1 MKPSRKDR
9 RSKRVPVAHRL
20 LLTILGPTGTEIAK
34 EIVTTVEVSAHG
46 ARVRGIRT
54 FRPGSEGLLTQLG
67 SGQQAPFRVAWQT
80 RAASDPKFLDTG
92 VELLSELDF
101 WGVAFSAPTAEPKAE
116 PAPATPVAAPVAAPI
131 ESPRISPQA
140 LLDELEKTPQPAGEH
155 RARMLEAVWCHLI
168 EQLEER
174 KVFSRDELLASL
186 RSIGQESRTDQ
197 DT

>member
-9 RSKRVPVAHRL
+9 RSKRVPAAHRL

-34 EIVTTVEVSAHG
+34 EIVTTVELSLHG

-54 FRPGSEGLLTQLG
+54 FRPDSQGLLTQLDT
-67 SGQQAPFRVAWQT
+67 GQQAPIRVAWQA
-80 RAASDPKFLDTG
+80 RAASNPRFLDTG
-92 VELLSELDF
+92 VEFLAAFDF
-101 WGVAFSAPTAEPKAE
+101 WGMSSSEPTGE
-116 PAPATPVAAPVAAPI
+116 PAKPTPATAPV
-131 ESPRISPQA
+131 ESPRLTPQG
-140 LLDELEKTPQPAGEH
+140 LLEKLEKTSQPSGDH
-155 RARMLEAVWCHLI
+155 RSRTLEAVWCNLI

-186 RSIGQESRTDQ
+186 RNIEQKFRTDS